1 MTIDQNRYL
10 PERVDTKEIGM
21 ATDKIRLNV
30 VMLLISALSIKSQT
44 VEAAAMVKR
53 FLERLK
59 SLEWYWI

>member
-53 FLERLK
+53 LLERLK

>member
-1 MTIDQNRYL
+1 LTIDQNRYL

-53 FLERLK
+53 FLERFK